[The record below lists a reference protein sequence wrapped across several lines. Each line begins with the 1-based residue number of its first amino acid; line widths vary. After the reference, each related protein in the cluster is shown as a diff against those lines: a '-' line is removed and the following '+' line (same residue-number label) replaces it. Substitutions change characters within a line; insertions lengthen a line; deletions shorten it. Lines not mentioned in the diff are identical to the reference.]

1 MKPGTYRIVNLSNG
15 GAITEKDNDIVVS
28 SKADSEDQQVFIMSL
43 LNRADISNPLYFSLQ
58 WFVQYAGDGFQIKN
72 VASGGY
78 LAAIAEIGYEGRLQ
92 TPYCGRYLTTWML
105 VADPANRGRTMYGI
119 ILADAGVALNSFS
132 KDSKVRF
139 SWINLGSG
147 WSCILLTQVSI
158 FPESTTSTLAMATWI
173 FEHISDTTG
182 EEVIGITQAQAPAVD
197 SRAEELIKSQEVEI
211 AFLRRL
217 VTDGRQEVAKL
228 LSQVDKLQSL
238 SRSVGSDNS

>member
-132 KDSKVRF
+132 KDSKV
-139 SWINLGSG
+139 
-147 WSCILLTQVSI
+147 SI